1 MLLSLLDDSGLQTVD
16 LTVEVPDTYA
26 AVIRAQLER
35 LRSDQ
40 DRQRFNEGMLRHLAR
55 VMGDFLDSDLRP
67 PTEKQVAFAFSLAKQ
82 QAIEVP
88 RDALIYRSAMS
99 RFLESRVAVDR
110 GEDRDERQPE
120 PIQRPTD

>member
-1 MLLSLLDDSGLQTVD
+1 MFLSLLDDSGLQTVD
-16 LTVEVPDTYA
+16 LTIEVPDSYA

-35 LRSDQ
+35 LHSDQ

-67 PTEKQVAFAFSLAKQ
+67 PTEKRVAFAFSLAKQ

-99 RFLESRVAVDR
+99 RFLESRIAIDR
-110 GEDRDERQPE
+110 REEGDENRPE
-120 PIQRPTD
+120 AAQRPAD